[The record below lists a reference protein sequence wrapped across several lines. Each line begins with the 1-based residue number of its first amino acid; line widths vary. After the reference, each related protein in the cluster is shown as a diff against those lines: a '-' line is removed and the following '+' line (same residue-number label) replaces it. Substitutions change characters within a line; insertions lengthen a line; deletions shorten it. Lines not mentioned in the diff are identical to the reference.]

1 MKTFLFISFIL
12 IQTIS
17 LSFQSGPTVPNGK
30 YLIINKENCD
40 ALDVEQASKEC
51 GANLIVYDK
60 HGQAN
65 QQFFVCNIYGD
76 YVTLTN
82 VNSGLALTVENKKL
96 GSKIEQTPVK
106 GYPTAYQLFKFIEV
120 CDGYYLI
127 YNKASGY
134 FINGNSCARTQFG
147 YQAAIEAEKP
157 CVGDIAHLLFSL
169 CPVIAVPI

>member
-1 MKTFLFISFIL
+1 MKALLFVSFIL

-17 LSFQSGPTVPNGK
+17 LSFQSGGPTVPNGK
-30 YLIINKENCD
+30 YFIANKENCD
-40 ALDVEQASKEC
+40 VFDIEKASKEC
-51 GANLIVYDK
+51 GANLIIFDK
-60 HGQAN
+60 HGGTN
-65 QQFFVCNIYGD
+65 QQFVVCNIYGD

-106 GYPTAYQLFKFIEV
+106 GYPNAYQLFKFIEV

-134 FINGNSCARTQFG
+134 YVNGNSCARTQFG

-157 CVGDIAHLLFSL
+157 CVGDIAHLLFYL
-169 CPVIAVPI
+169 IPVC